1 MTDKFNTMAYVL
13 SPSDK
18 LVPYDGVPNTVID
31 TVPASLVVVIH
42 LLAIAGM
49 VFALGC
55 LAFNFAY
62 RKTRSTC
69 FPYHDTYNT
78 LTIILKISIC
88 MNAGLCK

>member
-1 MTDKFNTMAYVL
+1 MIQYHVL

-31 TVPASLVVVIH
+31 TVPTSLVIVIH

-62 RKTRSTC
+62 RKTRSV
-69 FPYHDTYNT
+69 F
-78 LTIILKISIC
+78 LIISR
-88 MNAGLCK
+88 